1 MRTCPICDQ
10 GILQTRTYGRDM
22 QHKGV
27 DISVEGLQYDN
38 CPDCGAEMTS
48 PAQLDQNAKIIREAF
63 IAERARVKR
72 EQNLLTGAEIRLIR
86 ERLGITQKQAS
97 RIFGGGPTAFSKYEA
112 EDVVQSIGMDKLLRL
127 AADVP
132 SAAAWLFERAG
143 EGLGRGKTHMEHE
156 TRFTL
161 QDLRA
166 SALSVQKIKLPDWFT
181 EDMSTKHGQFDLS
194 NAVLTSSND
203 GAYADAA

>member
-1 MRTCPICDQ
+1 MHTCPICDQ
-10 GILQTRTYGRDM
+10 GVLQTRTYGRDM

-27 DISVEGLQYDN
+27 EISVEGLQNDY

-86 ERLGITQKQAS
+86 EHLGITQKQAS
-97 RIFGGGPTAFSKYEA
+97 KIFGGGPTAFSKYEA
-112 EDVVQSIGMDKLLRL
+112 EDVVQSAGMDKLLRL
-127 AADVP
+127 ASDVP
-132 SAAAWLFERAG
+132 AAAAWLFERAG
-143 EGLGRGKTHMEHE
+143 EDVGHAKSYMGHHE
-156 TRFTL
+156 PFSL
-161 QDLRA
+161 QDLHA
-166 SALSVQKIKLPDWFT
+166 SSLTVQRTKLPDWFT
-181 EDMSTKHGQFDLS
+181 EDMNTKHGQFDLR
-194 NAVLTSSND
+194 NAVLTSCND

>member
-10 GILQTRTYGRDM
+10 GVLQTRTYGRDM

-48 PAQLDQNAKIIREAF
+48 PEQLDQNAKIIREAF

-72 EQNLLTGAEIRLIR
+72 EQNLLTGAEIRSIR
-86 ERLGITQKQAS
+86 EHLSVTQKQAS
-97 RIFGGGPTAFSKYEA
+97 KIFGGGPTAFSKYEA
-112 EDVVQSIGMDKLLRL
+112 EDVVQSAGMDKLLRL
-127 AADVP
+127 AAEVP
-132 SAAAWLFERAG
+132 AAAEWLLERAG
-143 EGLGRGKTHMEHE
+143 EGVDRGKTHMEHE
-156 TRFTL
+156 ARFTL
-161 QDLRA
+161 QDSHA

-181 EDMSTKHGQFDLS
+181 EDMSTKHGQFDLR
-194 NAVLTSSND
+194 NAVLACCND

>member
-1 MRTCPICDQ
+1 MHTCPICDH
-10 GILQTRTYGRDM
+10 GVLQTRTYGRNM

-112 EDVVQSIGMDKLLRL
+112 EDVVQSAGMDKLLRL
-127 AADVP
+127 AGDVP
-132 SAAAWLFERAG
+132 AAAAWLFERAG
-143 EGLGRGKTHMEHE
+143 EGR
-156 TRFTL
+156 TRTDMIHREPFTL
-161 QDLRA
+161 RELHA
-166 SALSVQKIKLPDWFT
+166 STLVAQKTKLPDWFA
-181 EDMSTKHGQFDLS
+181 EDMNTKHGQFDLRNVALIS
-194 NAVLTSSND
+194 CND